1 MFGLLVYLTC
11 GQTSARSGG
20 GMMDK
25 TTLLAKL
32 SELIDDAASTRL
44 FGNIQIDFVNGV
56 PELLRKL
63 STQKMN
69 KGNPYERIERR

>member
-1 MFGLLVYLTC
+1 MNKEQLLK
-11 GQTSARSGG
+11 Q
-20 GMMDK
+20 
-25 TTLLAKL
+25 L
-32 SELIDDAASTRL
+32 SEMIDEAASTRL

-63 STQKMN
+63 STTKLS